1 MSKFDP
7 LAYADED
14 DDDDDEEEEE
24 EGEEDEAEE
33 GAKAST
39 SEASTSQSL
48 TKKVDLGA
56 YFNKV
61 DALKKADYERVDQ
74 KEEEQRKRKL
84 ADDQAAE
91 EARREELL
99 EEAKAKEAEHAAKRQ
114 TLEEQPRLW
123 GGLLPM
129 EREGKY
135 TGKSQKERDRI
146 FRQGEHKKRQTG
158 QADRN
163 NFVEAE
169 KRLLRQA
176 LDPKANV
183 LGN

>member
-74 KEEEQRKRKL
+74 KEEVERGGWGVGKHFR
-84 ADDQAAE
+84 
-91 EARREELL
+91 L
-99 EEAKAKEAEHAAKRQ
+99 EV
-114 TLEEQPRLW
+114 
-123 GGLLPM
+123 
-129 EREGKY
+129 
-135 TGKSQKERDRI
+135 S
-146 FRQGEHKKRQTG
+146 
-158 QADRN
+158 
-163 NFVEAE
+163 V
-169 KRLLRQA
+169 
-176 LDPKANV
+176 
-183 LGN
+183 